1 MVRFSDF
8 ELIKLLMKN
17 SRTPYVKL
25 GELLGVSE
33 TAIRKR
39 VRKLEE
45 EGVIRRYTIE
55 VDPKKL
61 GFKVNALIGL
71 DTVPER
77 FIAVIEELKAM
88 EEVLGL
94 YSASGDHMILL
105 ECWFKDSDELA
116 RFVKRLESIR
126 GVSRICPAIILEKLK

>member
-45 EGVIRRYTIE
+45 EGVIKRYTIE

-71 DTVPER
+71 DTVSER

-116 RFVKRLESIR
+116 RFVKRLESIH

>member
-33 TAIRKR
+33 AAIRKR
-39 VRKLEE
+39 IRKLEE
-45 EGVIRRYTIE
+45 DGVIRRYTIE

-71 DTVPER
+71 DTVSER

-126 GVSRICPAIILEKLK
+126 GVTRVCPAIILEKLK